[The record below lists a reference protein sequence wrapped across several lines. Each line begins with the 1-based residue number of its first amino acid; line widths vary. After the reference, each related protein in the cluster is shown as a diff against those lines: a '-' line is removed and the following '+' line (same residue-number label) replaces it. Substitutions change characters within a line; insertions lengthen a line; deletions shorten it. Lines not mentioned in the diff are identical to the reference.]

1 MNRTRLSFSASTF
14 LVLTTILFFYE
25 IVAILGAYYIDL
37 KGSGV
42 DAAKF
47 HELAIK
53 WAENPKLSVNFGVQA
68 YTQLLGFVYMLFG
81 SSQFIG
87 AQLSIV
93 VILIAAY
100 KMCSFLYSQ
109 GVRNMGWVVLIV
121 FLWPSVLLRS
131 ATTMREPLLI
141 LATTYL
147 VLSFAQ
153 YIKTEKQKHIF
164 IAFMSGGLL
173 FLFHKA
179 TGLIT
184 ITILLTAFIYSTLF
198 LRVSLQNQSIFF
210 LSLIFFA
217 ASAFLFVQIFSDLRE
232 MRVLTGIIEGDVSGI
247 NKMLEAKYEKAKV
260 FSRASYDAPLSFSSP
275 MHFAVSLI
283 VSFFHYMFE
292 PFPNKIRSVLDI
304 YGFIEV
310 VLRSVLVL
318 YICLSWKRLVPSQR
332 FMFMAYIAISFVW
345 STGTTNYGT
354 GSRHHI
360 VGFWI
365 IILLSTIIFYCRK
378 MQFENNIKPSTTHG

>member
-1 MNRTRLSFSASTF
+1 
-14 LVLTTILFFYE
+14 
-25 IVAILGAYYIDL
+25 
-37 KGSGV
+37 
-42 DAAKF
+42 
-47 HELAIK
+47 HELAVK
-53 WAENPKLSVNFGVQA
+53 WAENPQLSVNFGVQA

-93 VILIAAY
+93 VILITAY

-121 FLWPSVLLRS
+121 FLWPSILLRS

-153 YIKTEKQKHIF
+153 YIQTGKLKHIF

-198 LRVSLQNQSIFF
+198 LRVSLQNQTIFF

-217 ASAFLFVQIFSDLRE
+217 TSAFLFVQNFSDLRE
-232 MRVLTGIIEGDVSGI
+232 MRVLTAIIDGDVIGI
-247 NKMLEAKYEKAKV
+247 NTMLESKYEKAKV
-260 FSRASYDAPLSFSSP
+260 FSRA
-275 MHFAVSLI
+275 
-283 VSFFHYMFE
+283 
-292 PFPNKIRSVLDI
+292 
-304 YGFIEV
+304 
-310 VLRSVLVL
+310 
-318 YICLSWKRLVPSQR
+318 
-332 FMFMAYIAISFVW
+332 
-345 STGTTNYGT
+345 
-354 GSRHHI
+354 
-360 VGFWI
+360 
-365 IILLSTIIFYCRK
+365 
-378 MQFENNIKPSTTHG
+378 